1 MYYNDQP
8 AQMILYQGLAWEK
21 LGEAKRA
28 KTRFYRL
35 IDYGEKHLRD
45 HVEIDYF
52 AISLPDFLVFDED
65 YTVRN
70 RAHCYYLMALGYLG
84 LGEME
89 KSGNYFGKAADIHPA
104 YRVDSCGVRLPK

>member
-1 MYYNDQP
+1 M
-8 AQMILYQGLAWEK
+8 
-21 LGEAKRA
+21 
-28 KTRFYRL
+28 
-35 IDYGEKHLRD
+35 
-45 HVEIDYF
+45 EIDYF